1 MDLKE
6 LILNRLEEKHK
17 ARAAEI
23 IKETGFSRVY
33 VNRFFK
39 QLREEGKIVLLGKAN
54 KAHYVLAGD
63 EKTAKQEI
71 KDLRIFEKNKDLA
84 EHDVLRR
91 IERETGVFTGLKANV
106 KSCVD
111 YAFSEMLNNA
121 IEHSKSLDIHI
132 SMSLRDNII
141 AFTVRDWGIGIFNN
155 IRQKRHL
162 KSDLE
167 AVQDLT
173 KGKQTTAP
181 LAHSG
186 EGIFFTSKVADK
198 LTFLSSDKK
207 LLFDNFIGDIFLENA
222 KSRKGTTVH
231 FLLRA
236 DSDRNL
242 SDIFK
247 AYTSD
252 SYDFSKTIVD
262 IKLYKIDTEYIS
274 RSQARR
280 MLTGLEKFKKI
291 VLDFKGVK
299 IVGQAFA
306 DEVFRVWQQKHPDI
320 DIEAVNTDENIDF
333 MIKHV
338 LSG

>member
-1 MDLKE
+1 MDLKD
-6 LILNRLEEKHK
+6 LILNRLKQK
-17 ARAAEI
+17 RKVRAAEI

-39 QLREEGKIVLLGKAN
+39 QLREEEKIVLLGKAN
-54 KAHYVLAGD
+54 KAHYVLVGD
-63 EKTAKQEI
+63 EKTAKKEI

-91 IERETGVFTGLKANV
+91 IERETGVFSGLRANV

-121 IEHSKSLDIHI
+121 IEHSKSPDIHI
-132 SMSLRDNII
+132 SMSLSDNVI

-155 IRQKRHL
+155 IRRKKHL

-167 AVQDLT
+167 AVQDLV

-186 EGIFFTSKVADK
+186 EGIFFTSKVADR
-198 LTFLSSDKK
+198 LTFVSSDKK
-207 LLFDNFIGDIFLENA
+207 LLFDNIIGDTFLENA
-222 KSRKGTTVH
+222 KRRKGTTVH
-231 FLLRA
+231 FVLSA
-236 DSDRNL
+236 DSARNL
-242 SDIFK
+242 TDIFR
-247 AYTSD
+247 AYTNN
-252 SYDFSKTIVD
+252 SYGFSKTIVD

-280 MLTGLEKFKKI
+280 VLVGLEKFKKI
-291 VLDFKGVK
+291 VLDFNGVK

-306 DEVFRVWQQKHPDI
+306 DEVFRIWQQKHPDI

>member
-1 MDLKE
+1 MNLKD
-6 LILNRLEEKHK
+6 LILKRLKQKRKVK
-17 ARAAEI
+17 ASEI

-39 QLREEGKIVLLGKAN
+39 QLRDEEEIVLVGKAN
-54 KAHYVLAGD
+54 KAHYVLARD
-63 EKTAKQEI
+63 EKTAKKGI
-71 KDLRIFEKNKDLA
+71 KDIRIFEKNKDLA

-91 IERETGVFTGLKANV
+91 IERETGIFTSLRANV

-121 IEHSKSLDIHI
+121 IEHSKSPDIHI
-132 SMSLRDNII
+132 SMSLSDNII
-141 AFTVRDWGIGIFNN
+141 TFTVSDWGIGIFNN
-155 IRQKRHL
+155 IRRKKHL

-167 AVQDLT
+167 AVQDLI

-207 LLFDNFIGDIFLENA
+207 LLFDNAIGDIFLENA
-222 KSRKGTTVH
+222 KRRKGTTVN
-231 FLLRA
+231 FTLSV

-242 SDIFK
+242 TDIFK
-247 AYTSD
+247 AYTDD
-252 SYDFSKTIVD
+252 SYGFSKTIVD
-262 IKLYKIDTEYIS
+262 IKLYKANTEYIS

-280 MLTGLEKFKKI
+280 VLAGLEKFKKI
-291 VLDFKGVK
+291 VLDFRDVK

-306 DEVFRVWQQKHPDI
+306 DEVFRIWRQKHPNI
-320 DIEAVNTDENIDF
+320 DIEPVNTNENIEF
-333 MIKHV
+333 IIKHV
-338 LSG
+338 SPE